1 MAYIQRVNLWPDPLF
16 KTLKPSAV
24 FGGTV
29 NHGGN
34 NQATWHATNDNN
46 GCGWEFTNLSKNE
59 DMVFRCFLWF
69 SAPNTKVALQIYGYD
84 PSGHPLTSFT
94 PTSNI
99 NKPVL
104 KFNTGAYEKIRIEF
118 SAVNGGNVNV
128 GEPNLELAST
138 FDESFPYFDYS
149 MMPDPRGGGGYSS

>member
-1 MAYIQRVNLWPDPLF
+1 MAYIQRVNLWTDPLF
-16 KTLKPSAV
+16 KTLKPSAT

-34 NQATWHATNDNN
+34 NQAIWNATDETN
-46 GCGWEFTNLSKNE
+46 GCGWEFTNLSKNT

-84 PSGHPLTSFT
+84 PSGHVLTSFT

-99 NKPVL
+99 TKPVL
-104 KFNTGAYEKIRIEF
+104 KFNTGTYEKIRIEF
-118 SAVNGGNVNV
+118 SAVNGGNINI
-128 GEPNLELAST
+128 GEPNLELEAT
-138 FDESFPYFDYS
+138 FDESLPFFYYGT
-149 MMPDPRGGGGYSS
+149 MPDPRSAS